1 MEEIPTLSKSLVK
14 NEVRLLYA
22 CIGLVSQSAH
32 VIETSPQTLSQFGN
46 YHRATSLCGQ
56 VRNFDPAEGRQDLV
70 REQHYAP
77 HAAESPGH
85 RTSGR
90 YHPPSR
96 PLPQSSPHPTTIH
109 PPSPS

>member
-70 REQHYAP
+70 REQHYAS
-77 HAAESPGH
+77 HAVVSPGDV
-85 RTSGR
+85 TSAGYQR
-90 YHPPSR
+90 PSL
-96 PLPQSSPHPTTIH
+96 PLLQYCRRQMSTRSS
-109 PPSPS
+109 